1 MRTRGA
7 RARAKV
13 DDRIGTSAAAR
24 REHRRPPRDAR
35 DAASH
40 ERIVSTRDSVQRRAG
55 EASANDLRLARG
67 GANVAIGALL
77 PQARRLAL
85 SDAHMRRI
93 LIRDGPQTI
102 AGLAQRMH
110 LHVQTA
116 RYRIARLRQ
125 QGALQ
130 WVRSGGGAY
139 VVSLTTTVASERR
152 KDSSSPPSRGEGPSQ
167 AGEASAV
174 KVRTVVISGHL
185 FDVVFS
191 GRESLT
197 CGTAGLGSTLS
208 GRGFPVRL

>member
-1 MRTRGA
+1 MSTLGA
-7 RARAKV
+7 RARAEV
-13 DDRIGTSAAAR
+13 DDRIRKSAAA
-24 REHRRPPRDAR
+24 HRRPARDAR
-35 DAASH
+35 DAASG
-40 ERIVSTRDSVQRRAG
+40 ERTVSTRDSDQRRAL
-55 EASANDLRLARG
+55 D
-67 GANVAIGALL
+67 VAIGALL

-85 SDAHMRRI
+85 SDAHMLRI
-93 LIRDGPQTI
+93 LIREGPQTI

-110 LHVQTA
+110 LNMQTA
-116 RYRIARLRQ
+116 RYRIARLRRR
-125 QGALQ
+125 GALQ

-139 VVSLTTTVASERR
+139 VVSLTTTMASGRR
-152 KDSSSPPSRGEGPSQ
+152 EESASTPSRGDGPSQ

-197 CGTAGLGSTLS
+197 SGAAGLGSTLS